1 MLDIRYFKIPRFGA
15 GSLGVTFA
23 FFTMFSMFFL
33 MAQFLQSVRGYS
45 PLMGGILTL
54 PFAVTMVLVSP
65 RGAALSARFEPKRV
79 VVTGLFIMPVGLVLL
94 SLVDA
99 LSPYLLLAIGL
110 IVLAGGSGLAIA
122 TLSTSIVLS
131 LPLEKAG
138 VGSAVND
145 TTREVGGAVG
155 GAVIGSILSSRYRS
169 GISGFLANLPPDA
182 AVITETAKRGVS
194 PLAGLVRGGAVQ
206 PSAQAVR
213 VAVGQPARR
222 RQVGIR
228 GRDADRSAHVCR
240 RRARRRRHRGVL
252 VSERPPPPVRLARK
266 LTREGTDSWPEP
278 RRRGRLLIMPLQQIR
293 ECSFESGDFRFEF
306 DDPIVQSVGG

>member
-23 FFTMFSMFFL
+23 LFTMFSMFFL

-45 PLMGGILTL
+45 PLMAGILTL

-99 LSPYLLLAIGL
+99 LSPYLLLAI
-110 IVLAGGSGLAIA
+110 VLAGGSGLAIA
-122 TLSTSIVLS
+122 TLSTTIVLS
-131 LPLEKAG
+131 LPLDKAG

-155 GAVIGSILSSRYRS
+155 IAVIAASSVR
-169 GISGFLANLPPDA
+169 ATA
-182 AVITETAKRGVS
+182 AASRDSSQTFRRT
-194 PLAGLVRGGAVQ
+194 PL
-206 PSAQAVR
+206 
-213 VAVGQPARR
+213 
-222 RQVGIR
+222 
-228 GRDADRSAHVCR
+228 
-240 RRARRRRHRGVL
+240 
-252 VSERPPPPVRLARK
+252 
-266 LTREGTDSWPEP
+266 
-278 RRRGRLLIMPLQQIR
+278 
-293 ECSFESGDFRFEF
+293 
-306 DDPIVQSVGG
+306 